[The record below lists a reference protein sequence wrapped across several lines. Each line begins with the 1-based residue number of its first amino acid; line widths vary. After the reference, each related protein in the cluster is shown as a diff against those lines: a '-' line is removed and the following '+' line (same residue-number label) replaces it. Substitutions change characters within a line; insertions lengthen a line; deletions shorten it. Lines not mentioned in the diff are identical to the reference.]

1 MVSSNLTPVFR
12 RHAAWLLVGLTILF
26 VLVVRVRLRDMPLER
41 DEGEYAYAGQLI
53 LQGVPPYKE
62 AYNMKLPGTY
72 AAYAV
77 IMALFGQSPAGIHLG
92 LALVN
97 AASIALVFLI
107 GRRLLDPA
115 AGVAAA
121 VAFALMTLSPTVLG
135 LAGHATHFVTFFAL
149 AGLWALLHIETAPAP
164 RPPDPPSH
172 LRTFAPSHLPTF
184 LPSHLPTFAP
194 SHLPTLLPVLAGL
207 CFGLAFLMKQH
218 GVFFVLFGGL
228 FLLWRWIEPRLPRD
242 PRKVDPKIRWKARAQ
257 REAIFTSEPV
267 PEHARPRSGART
279 PAPAAPVKR
288 LSLIAQAKAAAQKAE
303 SPEEKAESGKQKAE
317 MGQESSP
324 NLPTFAP
331 SHLPTF
337 APSHLPTSA
346 PSHLRTF
353 PPSHLPTSL
362 PPSPAVPVSPAGS
375 PGSAPVKPAPQKFVS
390 QSSPAPP
397 PPPLLPTRT
406 FLKQAALFSI
416 AAVVPYLL
424 TCLILW
430 LAGVFPQFWFWTV
443 TYAGKYASA
452 ISVVDG
458 PAVLRSALRSA
469 VGPSLLL
476 WLVPW
481 AGLALMHWDWRVKL
495 QNRVALW
502 SLLACSVASVSVGLY
517 FREHYFIM
525 ALPVLA
531 LSTGLAVSRAVWL
544 LRHDRT
550 LELLLAFPILLL
562 FAAGIIVPLSGHGAL
577 WFAASPQQA
586 VRRIYSTSL
595 LTDAATVADFIR
607 TNTPA
612 GARVAVLGS
621 EPQIYFLSRRRSAT
635 GHIYTYA
642 LMERQPYARKMQEEM
657 IAEIERHRPEFIV
670 YVEEPYSWLRR
681 DSSDPHLF
689 DWWQDYWP
697 RQFTLVKTVPIET
710 ELEDRVEA
718 VGTNIQVRQGKRIRT
733 GQLLVFQR
741 KPEDHGR

>member
-1 MVSSNLTPVFR
+1 MASSNLTPVLR
-12 RHAAWLLVGLTILF
+12 RHAAWLLVGLTLLF

-62 AYNMKLPGTY
+62 ACNMKLPGTY

-77 IMALFGQSPAGIHLG
+77 IMTLFGQSPAGIHLG

-172 LRTFAPSHLPTF
+172 LRTFL
-184 LPSHLPTFAP
+184 LSHLPTFAP

-218 GVFFVLFGGL
+218 GIFFIVFGAL

-267 PEHARPRSGART
+267 PERARPRSGART

-288 LSLIAQAKAAAQKAE
+288 LSLIAQAKAASEKAE
-303 SPEEKAESGKQKAE
+303 SAEEKAESRKQKAE
-317 MGQESSP
+317 MGQQSSP
-324 NLPTFAP
+324 DLPTFAP

-337 APSHLPTSA
+337 ASSHLPTSA
-346 PSHLRTF
+346 PSHLPTF

-362 PPSPAVPVSPAGS
+362 PPSPAVPVSPSAS
-375 PGSAPVKPAPQKFVS
+375 PVSAPVKPAPQKFIS
-390 QSSPAPP
+390 QSSPVSP

-443 TYAGKYASA
+443 TYAAKYASA
-452 ISVVDG
+452 MPLADG
-458 PAVLRSALRSA
+458 PALLRNALRTV
-469 VGPSLLL
+469 VGPN
-476 WLVPW
+476 LVFWILPW
-481 AGLALMHWDWRVKL
+481 AGLVVLWWDWRLKA
-495 QNRVALW
+495 QNRFLLCALLVC
-502 SLLACSVASVSVGLY
+502 SLASASVGLY
-517 FREHYFIM
+517 FRGHYFIPV
-525 ALPVLA
+525 LPVL
-531 LSTGLAVSRAVWL
+531 GLLIGVAVSRAVWL

-550 LELLLAFPILLL
+550 LELMLAFPILLL

-577 WFAASPQQA
+577 WFTATPEEA
-586 VRRIYSTSL
+586 VRRIYSTTL
-595 LTDAATVADFIR
+595 LKETAAVADFIR

-642 LMERQPYARKMQEEM
+642 LMERQPYARKMQDEM
-657 IAEIERHRPEFIV
+657 IAEIERNRPQFIV
-670 YVEEPYSWLRR
+670 YVEEPYSWLRQ
-681 DSSDPHLF
+681 DWSDPRLF

-697 RQFTLVKTVPIET
+697 RELTLVKTVPIET

-741 KPEDHGR
+741 KAQDPGR